1 MRDRQVRYLN
11 RLANT
16 IAEMLYLDGLDL
28 DTLSD
33 LTTILWLIGQRKA
46 RLAVGEAEESAPHAG
61 EGVPLGAERQ
71 TVHPPFIEGQ
81 VGRRRPGGLP
91 PKTPEWVSREGGV
104 VPEGTAPGEIGWF

>member
-1 MRDRQVRYLN
+1 MKTRQVQYLD

-46 RLAVGEAEESAPHAG
+46 RLVVGEAEESAPHAG

-71 TVHPPFIEGQ
+71 EVHPPFIEGQ
-81 VGRRRPGGLP
+81 VGG
-91 PKTPEWVSREGGV
+91 
-104 VPEGTAPGEIGWF
+104 